1 MSNNNQRITDVE
13 QTTNNPE
20 DENCGSE
27 RTFQCLR
34 YIEIKTKLITIIAF
48 SLLVIF
54 MFIYQKKILL
64 PSGRGW

>member
-48 SLLVIF
+48 SFLVIF
-54 MFIYQKKILL
+54 NVYLSKKIFVTQ
-64 PSGRGW
+64 W